1 MKNFITIGIAVAS
14 VVSVHSQE
22 VKFGKFTSGELA
34 KEESQITTSA
44 PAEVLYSKAKYTID
58 WNKMTGEL
66 EKKTIVHYRVKV
78 FDKDKSPTNF
88 LTVEIPLYKG
98 DGSSR
103 DKLLNLKA
111 STFNSEGNGLKEHK
125 VNKNDIF
132 QKDVH
137 NYLSVQTF
145 TFPNVKNGSILEF
158 TYEII
163 SPFYYNVGT
172 WYFQENIPVVK
183 SDLILETHEYLNYQ

>member
-66 EKKTIVHYRVKV
+66 EKKIY
-78 FDKDKSPTNF
+78 
-88 LTVEIPLYKG
+88 
-98 DGSSR
+98 
-103 DKLLNLKA
+103 
-111 STFNSEGNGLKEHK
+111 
-125 VNKNDIF
+125 
-132 QKDVH
+132 
-137 NYLSVQTF
+137 
-145 TFPNVKNGSILEF
+145 
-158 TYEII
+158 
-163 SPFYYNVGT
+163 
-172 WYFQENIPVVK
+172 
-183 SDLILETHEYLNYQ
+183 